1 MIAVAIWAA
10 EATARERLAAL
21 LADEPGLQITGTA
34 ASATALQQIFGRA
47 PIDVILADSPADGEL
62 AAVALA
68 RQRKPL
74 ILLTDENDEKRL
86 AGLLRAGAMAVLPRH
101 AETAKLRIAID
112 AACLSLS
119 LLPRPLLETLLDDTR
134 GDPDSIAAE
143 TPSLTPRELEVLNA
157 MADGAAN
164 KVIARRLG
172 ISVHTVKF
180 HVASILA
187 KLDADSRTEAVLEA
201 ARRGLVML

>member
-21 LADEPGLQITGTA
+21 LADEPGLQIAGTA
-34 ASATALQQIFGRA
+34 ASATALQQLLDRIL
-47 PIDVILADSPADGEL
+47 IDIILVDAPADEGL
-62 AAVALA
+62 AAVALV

-74 ILLTDENDEKRL
+74 ILLTDEGDEERL
-86 AGLLRAGAMAVLPRH
+86 ATLRQTGAMAVLPRH
-101 AETAKLRIAID
+101 AETAKLRIAIE
-112 AACLSLS
+112 AAHLSLS
-119 LLPRPLLETLLDDTR
+119 LLPRLLLETLLDDTR
-134 GDPDSIAAE
+134 DDPASTAAE